1 VRVLVTNDDGVRAP
15 GLAHL
20 ALALRDCGHDLTIA
34 APLLEAS
41 GAGAG
46 VGPIHTMGDGIVV
59 ERLQLP
65 GLEDVSTFGV
75 DALPALIVM
84 ASCLGAFGAA
94 PDLVVS
100 GINPGRNVGRAALHS
115 GTVGAAL
122 TSVHFN
128 KRALAMSIQSGPFSV
143 FESAG
148 DSHIHFETAASVA
161 VSLLPQ
167 IAAAPVRT
175 VVNCNVP
182 NLPAVELRGI
192 RWARLARSGLVRS
205 AVVDEPAGTRMQLEL
220 GFARPQ
226 HDDESDEALS
236 TLGYVTI
243 TPLASVT
250 EDLRSDVRDMINR
263 AVATTAAS
271 FGIADLAP
279 TGEADGPAA

>member
-1 VRVLVTNDDGVRAP
+1 MRVLVTNDDGVRAP

-20 ALALRDCGHDLTIA
+20 ARALRGDGHDLTIA
-34 APLLEAS
+34 APLREAS

-59 ERLQLP
+59 ERLRLA
-65 GLEDVSTFGV
+65 GLEDIPTFGLE
-75 DALPALIVM
+75 ALPALIVIT
-84 ASCLGAFGAA
+84 SCLGAFGTA
-94 PDLVVS
+94 PDLVVA

-122 TSVHFN
+122 TAVHFN

-148 DSHIHFETAASVA
+148 DHPIHFESAASIA
-161 VSLLPQ
+161 VSLLRQ
-167 IAAAPVRT
+167 IAAAPAGT
-175 VVNCNVP
+175 VINCNVP
-182 NLPAVELRGI
+182 NLPARELRGV

-220 GFARPQ
+220 GFATPQ

-243 TPLASVT
+243 TPLASVS
-250 EDLRSDVRDMINR
+250 EDPRPEVRETMGR
-263 AVATTAAS
+263 AVSATVATL
-271 FGIADLAP
+271 GIDLGSA
-279 TGEADGPAA
+279 GEADGPAA